1 MLFYTPAESYYDLL
15 CRAFV
20 SPPASCDVPQ
30 GYLLLSRLFRQL
42 LDEWVAECPIS
53 FAGNAAQLK
62 YLIRLAH
69 IPERPA
75 QLLHAMRE
83 HLHAVDPA
91 LERDPCPLSHD
102 LYALCLLIYYLYD
115 KTPPPQQLAA
125 CFPKTHDTAP
135 VKRALTDKIRVE
147 VLGFDDH
154 YLFVENTADN
164 APLRVIMPLRDEES
178 PIRPLGD
185 YLCAGATLNLI
196 RPREVEQEGGV
207 ALEPELIVYEPD
219 YLINISSIAAC
230 FRPEGIS
237 PFTYLLGKL
246 RPTRLSNAI
255 ELGNLAGELL
265 DLHVHHKTF
274 RVAEAMTQFARRR
287 ALIATA
293 PHIDYASLADEA
305 ERQSTYIR
313 QTLDE
318 TLPRVSSVYRRE
330 ELLLEPSFYG
340 QILGLEGR
348 MDLLQRDLRLLIEQK
363 AGKGAFYHTG
373 DPAPQKQ
380 EPHYV
385 QILLYQALLYY
396 ALRHRGETETYLLYS
411 KYPHP
416 LLSVGGAPR
425 LLKTALALR
434 NELVAYEQ
442 HYRRYG
448 FDVLRSLTPER
459 FNTRHKEGKLWEC
472 YTEPELWGF
481 LAPCHYVSPLAWCYF
496 VRLSR
501 SVVEEQALA
510 KVGSGASQH
519 YGAAGRWLL
528 SLAEREATGTLLT
541 HLAVHLDPEERGHYR
556 RLTFTPL
563 SPSGALSHTS
573 FRLGDLV
580 AVYPCRGGGRPDIR
594 RQVFLKGKIAMLAS
608 DRVVVQLNFEQSSPL
623 LFEQEEG
630 GYWVIEG
637 DAHESAFTTR
647 YQGLYSFLR
656 CGEARQQL
664 ILQQRAPRVDE
675 TQRPLG
681 EYGELQELVC
691 RVVQAREL
699 FLVLGPPGTGK
710 TSHVMMSLLRE
721 ELLSADTRV
730 LLTAFT
736 HRAVNEMASKVHA
749 AGIDF
754 LYIAPEL
761 MVPPEL
767 HPYLL
772 ATRVAATQGVEEM
785 RALLKQARVVCINVS
800 ALAANLVL
808 LETIHF
814 SLAIVDEASQLLEV
828 QLLPLL
834 CANEE
839 EGRRPIDRFVLIG
852 DHKQLPAIAQQDA
865 QTAWV
870 EEPELRGAGMT
881 DCRNSFFERFY
892 RAYGNNPS
900 VTYFLTCQARMHP
913 EIAEFVSTHFYEGRL
928 TVRGLPHQQQ
938 ALPAVGLDRE
948 TPRVVQPYPASLE
961 EAIAHLRFFFV
972 DYTPT
977 ATGLEAP
984 HQNAQEA
991 AIIAEVIRGY
1001 VDYYAAQGKPLRPG
1015 EDIGVI
1021 LPYRRQIA
1029 QVREALRRVAIPEV
1043 EEMTID
1049 TVERYQGSERKII
1062 IYGFT
1067 VLSVHQ
1073 LNFLTSSM
1081 MEENGAL
1088 IDRKLNVVMTRAR
1101 EHLVM
1106 VGHAALLRQVPLFAE
1121 LLDYLLGV
1129 CVLAP

>member
-20 SPPASCDVPQ
+20 PPTTAPVAECYQ
-30 GYLLLSRLFRQL
+30 LLVRLFRQL
-42 LDEWVAECPIS
+42 LDEQLADCPIS
-53 FAGNAAQLK
+53 FAGTAAQLK
-62 YLIRLAH
+62 YLIRRCH
-69 IPERPA
+69 IPAKPA
-75 QLLHAMRE
+75 HLLQAMRE
-83 HLHAVDPA
+83 HLHAIDPEA
-91 LERDPCPLSHD
+91 EHDPIPLAND
-102 LYALCLLIYYLYD
+102 LYALCLLIYYLY
-115 KTPPPQQLAA
+115 KGAPPPSQLTA
-125 CFPKTHDTAP
+125 CFPAVHDIVP
-135 VKRALTDKIRVE
+135 LKRAVRGEIRVE
-147 VLGFDDH
+147 VLDFDTQYIYAEDT
-154 YLFVENTADN
+154 ENNT
-164 APLRVIMPLRDEES
+164 PLRVILPSCDEDSPLR
-178 PIRPLGD
+178 PLAD
-185 YLCAGATLNLI
+185 YLHAGATLNLI
-196 RPREVEQEGGV
+196 RPREVEKEGEI

-246 RPTRLSNAI
+246 RPTQLSNPI

-265 DLHVHHKTF
+265 DLHVHHKVF
-274 RVAEAMTQFARRR
+274 HLKDAIMQFARRR
-287 ALIATA
+287 ALIASS
-293 PHIDYASLADEA
+293 PRIDYDRLAGEA
-305 ERQSTYIR
+305 ERQSEYIR
-313 QTLDE
+313 QALDE
-318 TLPRVSSVYRRE
+318 TLHKVSTTYRRE

-340 QILGLEGR
+340 QVLGLEGR
-348 MDLLQRDLRLLIEQK
+348 MDLLQRNLLLLIEQK
-363 AGKGAFYHTG
+363 AGKGAFYRLG
-373 DPAPQKQ
+373 DAVPQKQ
-380 EPHYV
+380 EAHYV
-385 QILLYQALLYY
+385 QILLYQALLDY
-396 ALRHRGETETYLLYS
+396 ALQQRGATETYLLYS
-411 KYPHP
+411 KYSQP
-416 LLSVGGAPR
+416 LLSVGPAPK
-425 LLKTALALR
+425 LLSTAIALR
-434 NELVAYEQ
+434 NELVAYEE

-448 FDVLRSLTPER
+448 FGVLRSLTPEV
-459 FNTRHKEGKLWEC
+459 FNTQQRRGKLWEC
-472 YTEPELWGF
+472 YTEPELRSF
-481 LAPCHYVSPLAWCYF
+481 LAPCQEASPVAWSYF

-528 SLAEREATGTLLT
+528 SLGERQANGTLLT
-541 HLAVHLDPEERGHYR
+541 HLAVHLDPEEQGHYS
-556 RLTFTPL
+556 RLTFTAL
-563 SPSGALSHTS
+563 APSVAFHSTS

-580 AVYPCRGGGRPDIR
+580 AVYPCRAGEHPDIR
-594 RQVFLKGKIAMLAS
+594 RQVFLKGKIAALGAS
-608 DRVVVQLNFEQSSPL
+608 EVVVQLNFEQSSPL
-623 LFEQEEG
+623 IFEQEEG

-637 DAHESAFTTR
+637 DSNDSSFSTR

-656 CGEARQQL
+656 CGEARQEL
-664 ILQQRAPRVDE
+664 ILQQRPPRVDE
-675 TQRPLG
+675 TQHPLG
-681 EYGELQELVC
+681 EYGELQELVR

-710 TSHVMMSLLRE
+710 TSHVMMSILRE
-721 ELLSADTRV
+721 ELLRPDTRI

-754 LYIAPEL
+754 LYIASEL
-761 MVPPEL
+761 VVPTEL

-772 ATRVAATQGVEEM
+772 SRRVATARSVEEM
-785 RALLKQARVVCINVS
+785 RAVLKAVRVVCINVS
-800 ALAANLVL
+800 ALAAQLVL
-808 LETIHF
+808 LESLHF

-834 CANEE
+834 CANEA
-839 EGRRPIDRFVLIG
+839 EGRMPIERFVLIG

-870 EEPELRGAGMT
+870 EEPELRAAGLT

-892 RAYGNNPS
+892 RAYRNDAS

-913 EIAEFVSTHFYEGRL
+913 EIAEFVNKHFYEGRL
-928 TVRGLPHQQQ
+928 TARGLPHQLQ
-938 ALPAVGLDRE
+938 ALPDGGLDRE
-948 TPRVVQPYPASLE
+948 TPRVVQPHPASLE
-961 EAIAHLRFFFV
+961 EAIAHHRFFFV

-977 ATGLEAP
+977 VTGLEAP

-991 AIIAEVIRGY
+991 AIIAEVVRGY
-1001 VDYYAAQGKPLRPG
+1001 VDYYVAHGKPLRPR

-1029 QVREALRRVAIPEV
+1029 QVREALRRAALPEV
-1043 EEMTID
+1043 EDMTID

-1073 LNFLTSSM
+1073 LNFLTNSV

-1088 IDRKLNVVMTRAR
+1088 IDRKLNVVITRAR

-1121 LLDYLLGV
+1121 LLDYL
-1129 CVLAP
+1129 AARR